1 VSSHETK
8 AIVPSDLVARDLK
21 PERRAADPLHPAPLD
36 PAESAAS
43 ASQPPISG
51 ALRVRSR
58 MLTGLFTLAVFYT
71 MYFAASL
78 LIPIVLA
85 VLFNLLLA
93 PIVRALR
100 GYLRVPEWAGAAL
113 VLLGLATGLL
123 AAFYGLSVPATRW
136 IDQLPLAVWEIED
149 KLGTLREPIEEVRQ
163 AARQVEK
170 AAQGA
175 TAPPPQA
182 GGEPQ
187 PVQVVV
193 QSPSLTQ
200 TVLSGTAAV
209 TAGLVVAVVLLYF
222 LLASGDTLLRQAVTI
237 APRLRDKKRMVEI
250 VREMED
256 DVSYYLLTISLINA
270 GLGVAVGAAMFLL
283 GMPNAILWGVMAAV
297 LNFIPYLGALVG
309 IGTIGLVALLTFD
322 QPVLIVLPPL
332 TYFALTTFEAY
343 FVTPSLLAR
352 RLTLNPV
359 AVFLAL
365 ILFTWMWGAA
375 GALLAVPMLAT
386 FKICCDHVEALEPV
400 GTMLGR

>member
-1 VSSHETK
+1 MRSETVRSLHIERQ
-8 AIVPSDLVARDLK
+8 AAAVRTDEPVPPQS
-21 PERRAADPLHPAPLD
+21 ADSPAG
-36 PAESAAS
+36 EAS
-43 ASQPPISG
+43 ASQSPLRGMS
-51 ALRVRSR
+51 RVRSP

-71 MYFAASL
+71 MYFAKAL

-85 VLFNLLLA
+85 LLFNLLLA
-93 PIVRALR
+93 PIVRVLR
-100 GYLRVPEWAGAAL
+100 RYLRVPEWAGAAL
-113 VLLGLATGLL
+113 VLLGLAAGLIV
-123 AAFYGLSVPATRW
+123 AFYGLSTPAARW
-136 IDQLPLAVWEIED
+136 IDELPFAVWEIEH
-149 KLGTLREPIEEVRQ
+149 KLSTLREPIEEVRE

-170 AAQGA
+170 AAEGA
-175 TAPPPQA
+175 TAPPPVPT
-182 GGEPQ
+182 GDPP

-222 LLASGDTLLRQAVTI
+222 LLASGNTLLRQAVTI
-237 APRLRDKKRMVEI
+237 APRLRDKKRVVEI

-256 DVSYYLLTISLINA
+256 DVSYYLLTISMING
-270 GLGVAVGAAMFLL
+270 GLGVVVGVAMYLL
-283 GMPNAILWGVMAAV
+283 GMPNAVLWGVMAAV

-309 IGTIGLVALLTFD
+309 IATIGLVALLTFD
-322 QPVLIVLPPL
+322 EPAAILMPPL
-332 TYFALTTFEAY
+332 AYFALTTFEAY
-343 FVTPSLLAR
+343 FVTPALLAR

-365 ILFTWMWGAA
+365 IVFSWMWGVG

-386 FKICCDHVEALEPV
+386 FKICCDHVEALEPI

>member
-1 VSSHETK
+1 MANKSS
-8 AIVPSDLVARDLK
+8 IVPSDLVERDLHQ
-21 PERRAADPLHPAPLD
+21 ERRADLVRPAPSD
-36 PAESAAS
+36 PPASDPGAAQARKPLS
-43 ASQPPISG
+43 
-51 ALRVRSR
+51 VRSPA
-58 MLTGLFTLAVFYT
+58 LTGLFTLAVFYT
-71 MYFAASL
+71 MYLAASL

-93 PIVRALR
+93 PMVRVLR
-100 GYLRVPEWAGAAL
+100 SYLRVPEWVGAAL
-113 VLLGLATGLL
+113 VLCGLAAGLL
-123 AAFYGLSVPATRW
+123 AAFYGLSAPATRW
-136 IDQLPLAVWEIED
+136 IDQLPLAVWEIEN
-149 KLGTLREPIEEVRQ
+149 KLGTLQEPIEEVRQ
-163 AARQVEK
+163 AARQVEE
-170 AAQGA
+170 AAKGA
-175 TAPPPQA
+175 TAAPARPS
-182 GGEPQ
+182 GEPQ

-237 APRLRDKKRMVEI
+237 APRLRDKKRVVEI

-270 GLGVAVGAAMFLL
+270 GLGAAVGAAMFLL

-297 LNFIPYLGALVG
+297 LNFIPYLGALIG
-309 IGTIGLVALLTFD
+309 IGTVGLVALLTFD
-322 QPVLIVLPPL
+322 APAWILLPPL
-332 TYFALTTFEAY
+332 VYFALTTFEAY
-343 FVTPSLLAR
+343 FITPSLLAR

-375 GALLAVPMLAT
+375 GALLAVPILAT
-386 FKICCDHVEALEPV
+386 FKICCDHVEALEPIGV
-400 GTMLGR
+400 MLGR

>member
-1 VSSHETK
+1 
-8 AIVPSDLVARDLK
+8 VPSDLATRGLH
-21 PERRAADPLHPAPLD
+21 PESRAADPVHPAPLD
-36 PAESAAS
+36 PSVSEAS
-43 ASQPPISG
+43 ATLPPFG
-51 ALRVRSR
+51 GVVRSR

-71 MYFAASL
+71 MYFAKSL

-93 PIVRALR
+93 PVVRVLR
-100 GYLRVPEWAGAAL
+100 SYLRIPEWIGAAI
-113 VLLGLATGLL
+113 VLLGLAAGLV
-123 AAFYGLSVPATRW
+123 AAFYGLSAPATRW
-136 IDQLPLAVWEIED
+136 IDQLPLAVWEIEA
-149 KLGTLREPIEEVRQ
+149 KLGTLREPVEEVRE
-163 AARQVEK
+163 AARQVER

-175 TAPPPQA
+175 TAPPTQA
-182 GGEPQ
+182 DGEPQ

-200 TVLSGTAAV
+200 TVLSGTAVV
-209 TAGLVVAVVLLYF
+209 TAGLAVAVVLLFF

-237 APRLRDKKRMVEI
+237 TPRLRDKKRVVEI

-270 GLGVAVGAAMFLL
+270 GLGAAVGAAMFLL
-283 GMPNAILWGVMAAV
+283 GMPNAILWAVMAAV
-297 LNFIPYLGALVG
+297 LNFVPYLGALIG
-309 IGTIGLVALLTFD
+309 IGTVGLVALLTFD
-322 QPVLIVLPPL
+322 EPAWILLPPL

-343 FVTPSLLAR
+343 FVTPSLVAR

-365 ILFTWMWGAA
+365 IIFTWMWGAA

-400 GTMLGR
+400 GVMLGR

>member
-1 VSSHETK
+1 MNHMANKSS
-8 AIVPSDLVARDLK
+8 IVPSDLVERDLD
-21 PERRAADPLHPAPLD
+21 PERRADSVRPAPPHPAADD
-36 PAESAAS
+36 PGAD
-43 ASQPPISG
+43 QPRTP
-51 ALRVRSR
+51 LRVRSPA
-58 MLTGLFTLAVFYT
+58 LTGLFTLAVFYT
-71 MYFAASL
+71 MYFAAAL
-78 LIPIVLA
+78 LIPVVLA

-93 PIVRALR
+93 PIVRVLR
-100 GYLRVPEWAGAAL
+100 SYLRVPEWLGAAL
-113 VLLGLATGLL
+113 VLFGLGAGLL
-123 AAFYGLSVPATRW
+123 AAFYGLSTPAARW
-136 IDQLPLAVWEIED
+136 IDQLPLAVWEIEN
-149 KLGTLREPIEEVRQ
+149 KLGTLQEPIQEVRQ
-163 AARQVEK
+163 AARQVER

-200 TVLSGTAAV
+200 TVLSGTAAA

-237 APRLRDKKRMVEI
+237 TPRLRDKKRVVEI

-256 DVSYYLLTISLINA
+256 DVSHYLLTISLINA
-270 GLGVAVGAAMFLL
+270 GLGVAVGAAMYLL
-283 GMPNAILWGVMAAV
+283 GMPNAVLWAVMAAI
-297 LNFIPYLGALVG
+297 LNFIPYLGALIG
-309 IGTIGLVALLTFD
+309 IGTIGLVALLIFD
-322 QPVLIVLPPL
+322 EPARILLPPL
-332 TYFALTTFEAY
+332 VYFALTTFEAY

-375 GALLAVPMLAT
+375 GALLAVPMLAS
-386 FKICCDHVEALEPV
+386 FKICCDHVEALQPIGV
-400 GTMLGR
+400 MLGR